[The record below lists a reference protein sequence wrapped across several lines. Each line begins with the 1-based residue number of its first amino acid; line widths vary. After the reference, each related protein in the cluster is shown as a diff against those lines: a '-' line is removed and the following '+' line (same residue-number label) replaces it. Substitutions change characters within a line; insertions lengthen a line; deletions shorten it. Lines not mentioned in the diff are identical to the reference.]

1 MISRR
6 KMISRA
12 LPVVAIAF
20 SLIGCGEASNPLDPN
35 YTGYVIEVEGMS

>member
-12 LPVVAIAF
+12 LPVVAIAL
-20 SLIGCGEASNPLDPN
+20 SVIGCGDAFNPLDPN
-35 YTGYVIEVEGMS
+35 YSGYVIEVDGMS